1 MQRHVAVRVRAYVA
15 SEKIFGRIL
24 FYAGA
29 SVKLDGWRK
38 ICYIFAEVIDMAKL
52 SGSMADKL
60 KNMARGLKEEES
72 STGVKHVADKIK
84 SQTQGQKKISADD
97 GKASG
102 RKN

>member
-1 MQRHVAVRVRAYVA
+1 
-15 SEKIFGRIL
+15 
-24 FYAGA
+24 
-29 SVKLDGWRK
+29 
-38 ICYIFAEVIDMAKL
+38 MAKL

-72 STGVKHVADKIK
+72 STDVKRVADKIK
-84 SQTQGQKKISADD
+84 SQTQGHKKISSDD

>member
-1 MQRHVAVRVRAYVA
+1 
-15 SEKIFGRIL
+15 
-24 FYAGA
+24 
-29 SVKLDGWRK
+29 
-38 ICYIFAEVIDMAKL
+38 MAKL
-52 SGSMADKL
+52 SGSLADKL

-72 STGVKHVADKIK
+72 STGIKRVADKIK

>member
-1 MQRHVAVRVRAYVA
+1 
-15 SEKIFGRIL
+15 
-24 FYAGA
+24 
-29 SVKLDGWRK
+29 
-38 ICYIFAEVIDMAKL
+38 MAKL

-72 STGVKHVADKIK
+72 PTDVKRVADKIK
-84 SQTQGQKKISADD
+84 SQTQGHKKISSDD